1 MTASLELITASSW
14 HEALAVRV
22 QEERLGFVAS
32 IQPVAL
38 IMLAKC
44 WVNPDGQHWFPFLLR
59 DEDRVVGI
67 AAVGVDFVDP
77 QVSSI
82 HHVLIDESQ
91 QGRGYGRQLMR
102 LLAQWI
108 SREFPSVTRLGLN
121 VLPANETA
129 WNLYASLGFVPVG
142 VTTDDQVITMALATE
157 VAA

>member
-1 MTASLELITASSW
+1 MSAALELITASNW
-14 HEALAVRV
+14 EEALAVRV
-22 QEERLGFVAS
+22 QEERLPFVAS

-44 WVNPDGQHWFPFLLR
+44 WVNPDGQHWLPFLLR
-59 DEDRVVGI
+59 DEGQVVGI
-67 AAVGVDFVDP
+67 AAVGVDFIDP
-77 QVSSI
+77 QVSWI

-91 QGRGYGRQLMR
+91 QGRGYGRHLMR
-102 LLAQWI
+102 LLAQWVV
-108 SREFPSVTRLGLN
+108 SSYPTVSRLGLN

-142 VTTDDQVITMALATE
+142 VTTDDQVITMALTTE